1 MLPSKLLHFVTQ
13 NGIEYRFRIT
23 FLVIHTP
30 DYRYKMNASSAAAAQ
45 IGISVESSD
54 TISGLA
60 TSASTTTEATAVSS
74 AQEFSQKVIESLF
87 NYASSF
93 ALSADQAR
101 LR

>member
-1 MLPSKLLHFVTQ
+1 MAPYVLRL
-13 NGIEYRFRIT
+13 
-23 FLVIHTP
+23 IHTP

-74 AQEFSQKVIESLF
+74 SQEFSQKVIESLF